1 MKNASFLFLL
11 FSFLIAK
18 GQITLEHTF
27 DGNQRHVSRVKLEY
41 SGEKYYMHNKA
52 TNEMVFY
59 NADYS
64 FWKSIQLPAVPPPA
78 LSSGTIILHV
88 SEAKINPDANIEIIF
103 SQYHNGAYETIV
115 CSENGTILLTIP
127 NADWVDIS
135 EIAGLPIK
143 IIASNSSQTLGS
155 KVYSVPQLLLENTY
169 PYENLTRIVLE
180 NSGEK
185 YYVLDKISGEAK
197 IYNTD
202 HTLWKS
208 ISLPLPANTLYL
220 GICFISEKKINPDAL
235 LEVGYSYY
243 YNYSDIDY
251 ESSIVNENNVVLKT
265 IHGARSFNI
274 SVIEGVSNKLMVD
287 IAPGFSTVFPYTSI
301 YELPSLNLE
310 HNYQRIVGRV
320 LLENS
325 GVKYFDSKIFINS
338 MISPPSIIPVMIY
351 NNDHSLWKTVN
362 LAYQFPITG
371 SINIKSVSETK
382 INSDALLELVVGS
395 QDQTLLDI
403 QYEYMVVQENGTILL
418 DVFGAT
424 NMYISEMQ
432 GSATKLIADFGDAN
446 YQLAFSSNVYGLAP
460 LSVSDF
466 ENNAKNLVFPNPANS
481 YLNIQTGTFP
491 IVEAAIYSSN
501 GILVKQI
508 KSPNITK
515 IDVENLPTG
524 TYILNLTA
532 ADQLKSVH
540 KIILTK

>member
-1 MKNASFLFLL
+1 MKNVSLFLVL

-27 DGNQRHVSRVKLEY
+27 DGNQRHISRVKLEY

-78 LSSGTIILHV
+78 LSSGTIIFHV

-143 IIASNSSQTLGS
+143 IIASNSSQTLGR

-169 PYENLTRIVLE
+169 PYENLKRIVLE

-185 YYVLDKISGEAK
+185 YYVLDTVSGEAK
-197 IYNTD
+197 IYNAD

-208 ISLPLPANTLYL
+208 ISLPLPANAIYSR
-220 GICFISEKKINPDAL
+220 ICFISETKINPDAL
-235 LEVGYSYY
+235 LEVGYSYHS
-243 YNYSDIDY
+243 NASNPIY
-251 ESSIVNENNVVLKT
+251 ESNIINENGMVLKT
-265 IHGARSFNI
+265 IPGASSVGI
-274 SVIEGVSNKLMVD
+274 SVLAGYPNKLLVG
-287 IAPGFSTVFPYTSI
+287 IASGTSV
-301 YELPSLNLE
+301 YELPSLILE
-310 HNYQRIVGRV
+310 HTYDSQMDRV

-325 GVKYFDSKIFINS
+325 GAKYLHSSYVISD
-338 MISPPSIIPVMIY
+338 MVSPPSTIPIVIY
-351 NNDHSLWKTVN
+351 NNDHTLWKTIN
-362 LAYQFPITG
+362 FTSQFPFAGYFNIN
-371 SINIKSVSETK
+371 SISETK
-382 INSDALLELVVGS
+382 INSDALLELVICTRN
-395 QDQTLLDI
+395 DMLLEP
-403 QYEYMVVQENGTILL
+403 QYESRVVQENGTILL

-460 LSVSDF
+460 LRVTDF

-491 IVEAAIYSSN
+491 IVEATVYSSN
-501 GILVKQI
+501 GVLVKQI

-524 TYILNLTA
+524 TYILNLIA